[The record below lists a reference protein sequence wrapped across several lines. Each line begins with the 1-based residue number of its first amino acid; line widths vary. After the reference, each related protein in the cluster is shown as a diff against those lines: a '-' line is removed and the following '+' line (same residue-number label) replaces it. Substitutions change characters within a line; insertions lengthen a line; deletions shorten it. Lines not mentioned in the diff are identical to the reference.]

1 MPRSALNEI
10 KALAGTDAPAA
21 FKKLQAVMEEYGIS
35 QSLLEAQTKTTAVA
49 YDKLGGAAADAMAQI
64 GQGLATTLKPVAE
77 YLTVKLQDVAKGI
90 EQLNK
95 AGDKKMAVQLRLL
108 ETSNTLDQFNTSVQ
122 QVNDQVTTAFAATN
136 SSVLTA
142 IPGIGTLVQNL
153 SLATSAGL
161 KFNEL
166 TAAQFKFAKALQ
178 TSGASADVITS
189 ALERTQERAEFLD
202 SQYRN
207 LDKSLNIT
215 KAQYN
220 EFVQVLLQAQL
231 TSEDAAIAADALF
244 REVLAGGMTMSEAQ
258 GIMQAY
264 LGALEQIELQ
274 KQQLT
279 EATEQEISAEEKL
292 NQELSKSATEAI
304 NAATQSELL
313 KLRQEEIYAAALA
326 AARGLDMSGNA
337 GLAMAQKFNMA
348 EDEAWSLIGA
358 LQALELQKSKV
369 VTATTTVSRS
379 PRSRR
384 GGPDELNGIGINPKN
399 LEVAAERVDKI
410 NEALRDQAWE
420 SANAA
425 QQMSMLNAELA
436 RLAPGSVEYIKK
448 QTEINK
454 LNAQMEK
461 DAEKKAKGGSGA
473 GGAKLSAN
481 EKLNDKLIEQE
492 IKYQQQME
500 DLEKNH
506 TQKLLDI
513 YKDYAKKQLE
523 AQKEN
528 DISKRRSRASFYTD
542 LSKSDLTDAQK
553 QQFSS
558 EYEAAFAEAQ
568 KIAQEGHH
576 KLSAEFLK
584 MKQDHLAELK
594 ALAEEEAEIRNSD
607 MGKGDKA
614 AALAE
619 LEGRRK
625 LIEDAQR
632 EELKQLMENG
642 DSIEQEYKDRLNAE
656 NDAYAEQADKI
667 AETAGRASDAK
678 IRAAQNN
685 KVAVEQENLA
695 LAEQLRLYGEL
706 AGEKPVPTIPSVP
719 TQPVETTE
727 PIPVKTDTPLPVQT
741 PEALLVKQFEMF
753 LVRDQGV
760 IDAIG
765 DQTARLEGKL
775 TELQERVVGAV
786 DVLGARITDVR
797 NAVLSTRGGKAVN
810 P

>member
-1 MPRSALNEI
+1 LPRSALNEI
-10 KALAGTDAPAA
+10 KHLAETDAPAA

-49 YDKLGGAAADAMAQI
+49 YDKLGGAAADAFAQI

-77 YLTVKLQDVAKGI
+77 YLTVKLQEVANGI

-95 AGDKKMAVQLRLL
+95 AGDKKMAFQMRMI
-108 ETSNTLDQFNTSVQ
+108 EASTTLDQFNSHVQ
-122 QVNDQVTTAFAATN
+122 NANNQISTVFDTFNLGAYG
-136 SSVLTA
+136 A
-142 IPGIGTLVQNL
+142 IPGINL
-153 SLATSAGL
+153 LAQAMSLATEHGL
-161 KFNEL
+161 KFDEI
-166 TAAQFKFAKALQ
+166 TAAQFQLAKSLQ
-178 TSGASADVITS
+178 TSGASAEVVTA
-189 ALERTQERAEFLD
+189 ALNRTQERAAFLD
-202 SQYRN
+202 RQYKS
-207 LDKSLNIT
+207 LDQSLNIT

-220 EFVQVLLQAQL
+220 EFVQVLLQAEL
-231 TSEDAAIAADALF
+231 TSQDAAIAADALF
-244 REVLAGGMTMSEAQ
+244 REVLENGMTISEAQ
-258 GIMQAY
+258 GILQNY
-264 LGALEQIELQ
+264 LGALEQIEIQ
-274 KQQLT
+274 KNRVT
-279 EATEQEISAEEKL
+279 DATGQATSAEEKF
-292 NQELSKSATEAI
+292 NQELTI
-304 NAATQSELL
+304 AATDAATAAAQSELL
-313 KLRQEEIYAAALA
+313 KLRQEEIYEAALA
-326 AARGLDMSGNA
+326 AARGLDGSGNA
-337 GLAMAQKFNMA
+337 GLAMAKKFNMA
-348 EDEAWSLIGA
+348 EDRAWNLIHA

-369 VTATTTVSRS
+369 ITSSTIVSRE
-379 PRSRR
+379 PGSRR
-384 GGPDELNGIGINPKN
+384 GGPDELMGIGINPKN
-399 LEVAAERVDKI
+399 LDIAAERVDKI
-410 NEALRDQAWE
+410 NEALRDQAWA
-420 SANAA
+420 SANAK
-425 QQMSMLNAELA
+425 QQLAMLNAELS
-436 RLAPGSVEYIKK
+436 RLTPGTVDYIKK
-448 QTEINK
+448 QTEINR
-454 LNAQMEK
+454 LTEQMRK
-461 DAEKKAKGGSGA
+461 DAERDAKQGA
-473 GGAKLSAN
+473 KGAKLTDN

-500 DLEKNH
+500 DLEKSH

-542 LSKSDLTDAQK
+542 LSKSDLSEAQK

-584 MKQDHLAELK
+584 MKQDHLAEMR
-594 ALAEEEAEIRNSD
+594 ALAEEEAEIRNSE

-614 AALAE
+614 AALAM

-625 LIEDAQR
+625 LVEDAQR
-632 EELKQLMENG
+632 EELKQLMEGG
-642 DSIEQEYKDRLNAE
+642 DAIEQEYKDRLEAE
-656 NDAYAEQADKI
+656 YDAYAEQADKI
-667 AETAGRASDAK
+667 AETAGRAADAK

-685 KVAVEQENLA
+685 KIAIDQENLA
-695 LAEQLRLYGEL
+695 LSEQLRLYSAL

-719 TQPVETTE
+719 TQPVEPAE
-727 PIPVKTDTPLPVQT
+727 PIPVRTDTPLPVQT

-765 DQTARLEGKL
+765 DQTSRLEGKL

-797 NAVLSTRGGKAVN
+797 NAVLSTRSGKAVN